1 MNKAVAQRIS
11 LSVLLAFLMLASIGC
26 YQDPIRAKLTGTWK
40 IEHGDKLS
48 ERVNQEDL
56 PAESAEVADDPSER
70 MVLAF
75 YASGSLQTKTRI
87 GNVNREKN
95 GLWNVIDFDEEESV
109 MKISCELM
117 GQQTEH
123 EIRFIETDLI
133 RLVPPNMAGTKSKLT
148 FRRE

>member
-1 MNKAVAQRIS
+1 MSKPITKHIS
-11 LSVLLAFLMLASIGC
+11 FSMLLACLMLAIVGC
-26 YQDPIRAKLTGTWK
+26 KQDPIRAKIIGTWK
-40 IEHGDKLS
+40 IEHSEKLTK
-48 ERVNQEDL
+48 RVNQDEG
-56 PAESAEVADDPSER
+56 ATESAEDLGDR

-95 GLWNVIDFDEEESV
+95 GSWKVVNFDEEESK

-123 EIRFIETDLI
+123 EVRFIETDLI

-148 FRRE
+148 FRRK

>member
-1 MNKAVAQRIS
+1 MNGNKKKRIS
-11 LSVLLAFLMLASIGC
+11 ISTLLAVLMLASAGC
-26 YQDPIRAKLTGTWK
+26 KQDPIRAKIIGTWK
-40 IEHGDKLS
+40 IEHSERLS
-48 ERVNQEDL
+48 KRVNQDDSGDEPAEDL
-56 PAESAEVADDPSER
+56 GER

-95 GLWNVIDFDEEESV
+95 GSWKVIDFDEEESKMIV
-109 MKISCELM
+109 GCELM

-123 EIRFIETDLI
+123 KVQFIENDLI

-148 FRRE
+148 FRRR